1 MLIQSEYGNRGS
13 GSSTDQS
20 DVVVHLDLEG
30 KFDELRL
37 ILSSEPALSETE
49 IVTFI
54 ATGRSPTTRVETSQN
69 SQSDAA
75 ALGRDIGLSQITG
88 AIEGEAKQSVGLD
101 VLKVRYDA
109 LRGATMVAGR
119 YVAPQVYI
127 GFQQPL
133 QVTATGTENNGEQFQ
148 TLVEM
153 EYEAY
158 RWLFLNVQGETS
170 LIRSFLRFKREY

>member
-1 MLIQSEYGNRGS
+1 MLLNGGMQSHTMLIQSEYGNRGS

-75 ALGRDIGLSQITG
+75 A
-88 AIEGEAKQSVGLD
+88 
-101 VLKVRYDA
+101 
-109 LRGATMVAGR
+109 
-119 YVAPQVYI
+119 
-127 GFQQPL
+127 FHPL
-133 QVTATGTENNGEQFQ
+133 
-148 TLVEM
+148 
-153 EYEAY
+153 
-158 RWLFLNVQGETS
+158 
-170 LIRSFLRFKREY
+170 